1 MLLLQ
6 DGNMVSNVAGV
17 RAGAGQMEF
26 AASLGIC
33 MALESKALSLT
44 QLLAKSTILLA
55 LGLVGI
61 SVTAGAS
68 TIYLT
73 DTVTSPS
80 SNVYTVTTASGQNP
94 ASYPALDPTLAY
106 TLSGDQFNGSGQI
119 ATPTLF
125 GAAATGT
132 NGPWNFQD
140 SYNFV
145 ISSSAT
151 AQSAVISIGS
161 TLPAGLTNL
170 QVRIING
177 SLVNSANPQLG
188 TPTNGTVSGDTWAS
202 YNFANGSYA
211 FTMPAGLTGGND
223 YILQVRGDATLGQS
237 SSYGGTLTFT
247 AVPLPAGLPLLLS
260 GIAGLGWIA
269 RPRKRALA

>member
-1 MLLLQ
+1 
-6 DGNMVSNVAGV
+6 
-17 RAGAGQMEF
+17 
-26 AASLGIC
+26 
-33 MALESKALSLT
+33 MAIN
-44 QLLAKSTILLA
+44 AKSFGLGRSRAKSAVLLA
-55 LGLVGI
+55 LGSVAI
-61 SVTAGAS
+61 PVTAGAS

-80 SNVYTVTTASGQNP
+80 ANVYSVITAAGQNP

-125 GAAATGT
+125 GAAATGS

-161 TLPAGLTNL
+161 TLPAGLTDL

-188 TPTNGTVSGDTWAS
+188 TPTSGTVSGDTWMS

-247 AVPLPAGLPLLLS
+247 AVPLPAALPLLLS
-260 GIAGLGWIA
+260 GIAGIGWIA
-269 RPRKRALA
+269 RRREFALT